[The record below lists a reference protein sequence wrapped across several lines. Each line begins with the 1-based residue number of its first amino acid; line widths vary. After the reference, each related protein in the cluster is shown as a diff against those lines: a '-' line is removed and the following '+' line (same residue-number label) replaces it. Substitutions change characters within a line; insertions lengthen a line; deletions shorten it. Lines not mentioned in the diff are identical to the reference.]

1 MEKLIELQNI
11 DTKLRDLN
19 DLLGDL
25 PSKVEE
31 LNLKEDELKKSLIIK
46 KGRQKKIEIE
56 VNKTEVKISSIDDK
70 ISKLKDQLFLVTNN
84 KQYDALMNEIDHLKD
99 EKSSF
104 ETEILNNLEEKESL
118 IESVDS
124 IESNLTDLTE
134 DLSNRRVKL
143 ESAISI
149 SANEKLSLEN
159 KRSEQLDG
167 LEPTTIATYEKV
179 MGARGGLAVVNL
191 SGTSCGGCGATI
203 PMQIITEIRAKIKI
217 HRCDVCGRFLFSD
230 KNFNN

>member
-1 MEKLIELQNI
+1 MEELIELQNI
-11 DTKLRDLN
+11 DIKLRDLN

-31 LNLKEDELKKSLIIK
+31 LNLKEDQLKKSLITK
-46 KGRQKKIEIE
+46 KERQKEIE
-56 VNKTEVKISSIDDK
+56 VEVNKMEVKVKGIDEK
-70 ISKLKDQLFLVTNN
+70 INKLKDQLFLVTNN
-84 KQYDALMNEIDHLKD
+84 KQYDALMNEVDHLKN

-104 ETEILNNLEEKESL
+104 ETDILKNLEEKEFL
-118 IESVDS
+118 NESVNS

-134 DLSNRRVKL
+134 DLSDRRGKL
-143 ESAISI
+143 ENAISV
-149 SANEKLSLEN
+149 SADEKSSLEN
-159 KRSEQLDG
+159 RRSKQIKN
-167 LEPTTIATYEKV
+167 LEPSTIATYEKV

-217 HRCDVCGRFLFSD
+217 HRCDVCGRFLYSKKSFD
-230 KNFNN
+230 N